1 MAKIK
6 NDDEINGIKIIKNFD
21 SYIGECTVENLELL
35 SEQLK
40 LYYTYPDLIDKFPTL
55 LKDLILERV
64 GD

>member
-40 LYYTYPDLIDKFPTL
+40 
-55 LKDLILERV
+55 
-64 GD
+64 